1 MPLHNKKIHFKHY
14 IYIFMTAAISTF
26 LLSGWIVSEKIS
38 NLNYRFK
45 HSLNIET
52 STEVKHAIENVMA
65 EINSLAANIIA
76 WDEVHQQLANPAY
89 YGYWKEQR
97 VSSRTMPPYIDNI
110 DLYTTNLEIL
120 GKPVN
125 SRNRIKLDSTSNHYL
140 IHGNQLYYSA
150 IFPIPSRN
158 NPLINLGYLH
168 LESNIIQ
175 ALLETNQL
183 TVTDPSSI
191 EVYGIDNISINPQ
204 DIFLHLRFT
213 SKRNPFFDELF
224 NTIKSTLIYGLT
236 IVLLF
241 TAILYLIARFIIN
254 DPLTRLTNYIE
265 RLKSG
270 MPVNSNDLSFKV
282 YELDKLKI
290 SIDSYQ
296 NELTLINF
304 NLDKKN
310 DELWKLAHLDPL
322 TDAANRRAYEEDWN
336 SYLAIA
342 DNKRFAF
349 SYMLID
355 CNHFK
360 AINDTYGHD
369 IGDKVIAVLVN
380 ILHKSLRDGDKLYRI
395 GGDEFVTILWN
406 TDITIADRVAQRCLD
421 NLRNHSFQP
430 LGINEPITISIGI
443 ATYPRDS
450 STSMKALPRQ
460 ADIAMYHAKKS
471 GSRSII
477 HYNTSL
483 ETDLAPLVSN
493 RVIDAVIKA
502 ANTAEGISIHYQ
514 PIVNTQTLK
523 IDYYEALLRINDNQ
537 GLITARDIFP
547 VAEKLALEAEIDLS
561 VLKKVEHDLKH
572 KLLPLDTGV
581 SINFSAALFSLPN
594 LTQRLQSLTQYLS
607 DYTIIFEVTEKTLI
621 TDLNMV
627 SIQLTELQQ
636 AGFQIALDDFGSGY
650 SSIRYLANMPIDIV
664 KFDISMTK
672 QLAAENKSRSIIS
685 GTAGV
690 IIKSGFKLVA
700 EGIENTEL
708 QELVSNMGATH
719 MQGYALGK
727 PETIENLLKNGKD
740 TI

>member
-1 MPLHNKKIHFKHY
+1 M
-14 IYIFMTAAISTF
+14 MAAVSTF
-26 LLSGWIVSEKIS
+26 LFSSWFISQKIS
-38 NLNYRFK
+38 DIDKRFK
-45 HSLNIET
+45 ESVK
-52 STEVKHAIENVMA
+52 TEASA
-65 EINSLAANIIA
+65 EIKNAIKNSIDQIDRLATSIIS

-97 VSSRTMPPYIDNI
+97 VSSRTLPSYVDDI
-110 DLYTTNLEIL
+110 DLYKKNLEIL
-120 GKPVN
+120 GNTGDEKDDD
-125 SRNRIKLDSTSNHYL
+125 KLEYIDNHYT
-140 IHGNQLYYSA
+140 IHNGHLYHIA
-150 IFPIPSRN
+150 IYPIPYRN
-158 NPLINLGYLH
+158 NPDEINGYL
-168 LESNIIQ
+168 LVRTNVVQSLIQ
-175 ALLETNQL
+175 TSKLV
-183 TVTDPSSI
+183 VTDPSSI
-191 EVYGIDNISINPQ
+191 KVSGDQKKIIKDS
-204 DIFLHLRFT
+204 DILNYLYFA
-213 SKRNPFFDELF
+213 SKRNPIFNELF
-224 NTIKSTLIYGLT
+224 NTTKSTLIYGFSL
-236 IVLLF
+236 ILLF
-241 TAILYLIARFIIN
+241 TSILYYIARFIIN
-254 DPLTRLTNYIE
+254 NPLAKLTNYVE
-265 RLKSG
+265 KLKTG
-270 MPVNSNDLSFKV
+270 VPVNTEELIFEV
-282 YELDKLKI
+282 YEFDNLKK
-290 SIDSYQ
+290 SIDNYQ
-296 NELTLINF
+296 NELTLINL

-310 DELWKLAHLDPL
+310 DELWKLAHRDSL
-322 TDAANRRAYEEDWN
+322 TGAANRRAYDDDWN

-369 IGDKVIAVLVN
+369 TGDKVISALVK
-380 ILHKSLRDGDKLYRI
+380 ILQDSLRDGDKLYRI

-406 TDITIADRVAQRCLD
+406 TDTSIADRVAQRCLD
-421 NLRNHSFQP
+421 NLRNYSFQP

-443 ATYPRDS
+443 ATYSKDS
-450 STSMKALPRQ
+450 TSSMKALPRQ

-477 HYNTSL
+477 HYNASL

-514 PIVNTQTLK
+514 PIVNAKTLK
-523 IDYYEALLRINDNQ
+523 IDYYEALLRIIDNQ
-537 GLITARDIFP
+537 GLISARDIFP

-561 VLKKVEHDLKH
+561 VLKKIEYDLKH
-572 KLLPLDTGV
+572 KLLPMDTGV

-594 LTQRLQSLTQYLS
+594 LTQRLQSFTQYLS

-621 TDLNMV
+621 TDLKMV

-672 QLAAENKSRSIIS
+672 QLAAETKSRSIIS

-700 EGIENTEL
+700 EGIENSQL
-708 QELVSNMGATH
+708 QELVSKMGATH

-727 PETIENLLKNGKD
+727 PETIDKLVHDGNVFGLKFQ
-740 TI
+740 